1 MDTDESWKVIAV
13 ERRGVA
19 DLLESLT
26 EDQWNTPSLAD
37 GWRVRDVA
45 AHLALAPQPPSVGPM
60 IRAGLQAFG
69 SFDRMNHDVAVR
81 YATERTYGQLVDEL
95 REHADS
101 RRLPAVTNYRNILFD
116 VLVHGQDIAVP
127 LGIDRPMPLAAART
141 GADRVWS
148 MGWPFWAKRKLRG
161 YRLIATDIE
170 WEVGSGEEIREPIAS
185 LLMRLTGRAPRLD

>member
-45 AHLALAPQPPSVGPM
+45 AHLALAPQPPSVGAM
-60 IRAGLQAFG
+60 IRAGLRAFG

-81 YATERTYGQLVDEL
+81 YATERTYGHLVEEL

-161 YRLIATDIE
+161 HRLIATDIE

-185 LLMRLTGRAPRLD
+185 LLMRLTGRVPRLD